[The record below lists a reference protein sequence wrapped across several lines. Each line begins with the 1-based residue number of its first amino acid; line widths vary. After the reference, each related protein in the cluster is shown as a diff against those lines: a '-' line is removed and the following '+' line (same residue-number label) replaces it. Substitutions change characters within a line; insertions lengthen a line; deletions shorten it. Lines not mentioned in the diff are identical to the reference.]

1 MGAGVPAK
9 AASMRCM
16 ICKHGE
22 TRPGRATLTFT
33 RDGTTLVVKGVPA
46 DICAN
51 CGEEYVDEATTAEL
65 LRAAEEAARAGVK
78 ADVRDYVSGS

>member
-1 MGAGVPAK
+1 MKCV
-9 AASMRCM
+9 

-51 CGEEYVDEATTAEL
+51 CGEEYVDEQTTRKLLKDAEDIAGKGAL
-65 LRAAEEAARAGVK
+65 VDIREYMAA
-78 ADVRDYVSGS
+78 

>member
-1 MGAGVPAK
+1 MKCV
-9 AASMRCM
+9 

-51 CGEEYVDEATTAEL
+51 CGEEYVDEATTARL
-65 LRAAEEAARAGVK
+65 LRYEG
-78 ADVRDYVSGS
+78 